1 MVGALRQLL
10 RRKDSTRAAGEARI
24 LTGTILSADAG
35 VRQGLLE
42 AHMSATHRLTFVM
55 TVALVLIAGILG
67 AALMGTVT
75 WSTAIWFAVAVGVLA
90 AVAAKFHRH
99 AELPDSVRLH

>member
-1 MVGALRQLL
+1 
-10 RRKDSTRAAGEARI
+10 
-24 LTGTILSADAG
+24 
-35 VRQGLLE
+35 
-42 AHMSATHRLTFVM
+42 
-55 TVALVLIAGILG
+55 LIAGILG

-99 AELPDSVRLH
+99 ADLPESVKLH

>member
-1 MVGALRQLL
+1 
-10 RRKDSTRAAGEARI
+10 
-24 LTGTILSADAG
+24 
-35 VRQGLLE
+35 
-42 AHMSATHRLTFVM
+42 M

-90 AVAAKFHRH
+90 GVAAKFHRH

>member
-1 MVGALRQLL
+1 
-10 RRKDSTRAAGEARI
+10 
-24 LTGTILSADAG
+24 
-35 VRQGLLE
+35 
-42 AHMSATHRLTFVM
+42 MSATHRLTFVM

-90 AVAAKFHRH
+90 GVAAKFHRH